1 MTGSESDGDGSQN
14 NKIPHSP
21 RTKGITQHF
30 ERLVKL
36 HNEGIDNDLLVTNDK
51 IGQLEASQIATNS
64 KLTKMEVSVAR
75 MDKSLAALLR
85 RFDEMHAK
93 TTSGRDGD
101 DKKDAKQDDKK
112 EESFDDNAYGA
123 DTEVEDQ
130 DPIHRR
136 LRHNRRGM
144 GGHRRHEV
152 HGNDDAFS
160 KIKFKIPL
168 FDGKY
173 DPDAYITWEIAVD
186 QKFACHEFPEATC
199 VRAATSE
206 FTDFTFYLV
215 DRTWQEKS

>member
-1 MTGSESDGDGSQN
+1 
-14 NKIPHSP
+14 
-21 RTKGITQHF
+21 
-30 ERLVKL
+30 
-36 HNEGIDNDLLVTNDK
+36 
-51 IGQLEASQIATNS
+51 
-64 KLTKMEVSVAR
+64 
-75 MDKSLAALLR
+75 
-85 RFDEMHAK
+85 MHAK

-136 LRHNRRGM
+136 LCHNRRGM

-160 KIKFKIPL
+160 KIKFKIPP

-173 DPDAYITWEIAVD
+173 DPDAYITWKIVVD